1 MSVELLGQFQVL
13 HKLIHTLKN
22 VIVFPVLTTSRT
34 DFMST
39 SQIPLGNGICL
50 AFTVTSQH
58 KGRETGWHQRTSH
71 QSSMQNAQPD
81 ISSPRSPLCLP
92 PSSAGAI
99 TPGCRGC
106 PRHVLI
112 LTVDPL
118 SQLLSPDP
126 FSPDAPCFSSFQQSL
141 RSNPL
146 ITEHSVSVL

>member
-1 MSVELLGQFQVL
+1 MELLGPFQVL
-13 HKLIHTLKN
+13 HKLIYTFKN

-50 AFTVTSQH
+50 AFTVTRQH
-58 KGRETGWHQRTSH
+58 KRRGTGWHQRMSH

-99 TPGCRGC
+99 TSGCRGC
-106 PRHVLI
+106 PHHVLI
-112 LTVDPL
+112 PTVDPL

-126 FSPDAPCFSSFQQSL
+126 FSPGAPCFSSFQQSL
-141 RSNPL
+141 GSNPL
-146 ITEHSVSVL
+146 ITEPSVSVL